1 MLLIRQKLT
10 SLTCHGSQKQ
20 MYLADAHVSAS
31 NNTYQSNETDLSIQS
46 FLNTPAASRGR
57 MNMIKESILIFFSS
71 NEPTT
76 LPSQVQS
83 TKDLWAQFQQIPF
96 QQEKNRVQNF
106 GLLKAVRQ
114 RTTHAVHNIAN
125 QLHMWTDHQ
134 THHHQPRQEPT
145 EEKRRLRSPM
155 FVLRSNKW
163 GF

>member
-1 MLLIRQKLT
+1 MGLKNKCIWLT
-10 SLTCHGSQKQ
+10 RMCQRATTLTNQTKQ
-20 MYLADAHVSAS
+20 IYLYKVSS
-31 NNTYQSNETDLSIQS
+31 
-46 FLNTPAASRGR
+46 TPPPQVAGEWTWSK
-57 MNMIKESILIFFSS
+57 NQFWFFFSS